1 MLATM
6 KDAVQ
11 EYALWVGRDKPYT
24 QWILS
29 DYDSWEK
36 NPHYVGP
43 DQGHPESDEEPIC
56 AVYGTIKEARACA
69 KNYAYGLNKTI
80 LVEHYKNVCW
90 VVWF

>member
-36 NPHYVGP
+36 NPHYIGP
-43 DQGHPESDEEPIC
+43 DQGHPEVGDPLCE
-56 AVYGTIKEARACA
+56 VYGTFKEASTAA
-69 KNYAYGLNKTI
+69 KNYAYGLNQAL
-80 LVEHYKNVCW
+80 LVQQYKDQCW
-90 VVWF
+90 VVYF